1 MIFFGIYGILLLM
14 CHLTP
19 ITFSQLYNRFSSP
32 IVPIDCGS
40 KCAPNNEAG
49 IPFCCDIRHTVP
61 TAYQAEWE
69 YLRAN
74 TNLWQLWKSEDS
86 ALTAELSSETPEGQV
101 LIACKGIEYCQ
112 RGYRSITCRSFPF
125 FPYIDSTGE
134 FIGLSYYWE
143 YEDRCWV
150 ISNLQKVSSTFIEE
164 FIMTFDDL
172 LANDTRD
179 RVNYAHFSAQ
189 MRDDFA
195 GMRRSIPLFH
205 RNGFAYKISPRSE
218 RLRRYNAGTIPRFG
232 PYRIAAALPFPDEL

>member
-32 IVPIDCGS
+32 IVPINCGS
-40 KCAPNNEAG
+40 KCAPYNEDG
-49 IPFCCDIRHTVP
+49 IPFCCDIRHTIP

-74 TNLWQLWKSEDS
+74 TDLWQLWKSEDS
-86 ALTAELSSETPEGQV
+86 ALTAELSSETPEGQL
-101 LIACKGIEYCQ
+101 LIACRGIEYCQ
-112 RGYRSITCRSFPF
+112 RGYRSISCRSFPF

-150 ISNLQKVSSTFIEE
+150 ISNLQKVSSTFIKE
-164 FIMTFDDL
+164 FIMTYEYLFATDVH
-172 LANDTRD
+172 D
-179 RVNYAHFSAQ
+179 RENYAHFSAH
-189 MRDDFA
+189 MRNTFA
-195 GMRRSIPLFH
+195 DLKRSIPLLH
-205 RNGFAYKISPRSE
+205 RNGIAYKMSPRSE
-218 RLRRYNAGTIPRFG
+218 RLHRYPAESFSKFG
-232 PYRIAAALPFPDEL
+232 LYKIAAALPFPDEL